1 MWRQN
6 PPGDKKEMK
15 PNKQSC
21 RGAEIPR
28 RPLTVIARLE
38 TGGGHPA
45 LSGLKFLRIVSREE
59 GTDPA
64 SNRAARNPGGDPV

>member
-1 MWRQN
+1 MKSERTARWR
-6 PPGDKKEMK
+6 
-15 PNKQSC
+15 
-21 RGAEIPR
+21 RGESGQAF
-28 RPLTVIARLE
+28 TVIARLE

-64 SNRAARNPGGDPV
+64 LNRAARNPGGDPV